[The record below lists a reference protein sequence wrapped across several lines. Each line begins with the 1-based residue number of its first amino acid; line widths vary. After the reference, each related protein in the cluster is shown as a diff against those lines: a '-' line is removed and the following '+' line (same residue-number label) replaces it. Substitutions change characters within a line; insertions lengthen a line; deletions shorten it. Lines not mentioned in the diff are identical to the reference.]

1 MRRSWFSFV
10 PLVLLSACVSSATG
24 VADEQFAGHYS
35 QGFEVDAFRPCGSE
49 ERWWVTEGTELR
61 SRYAALSPKQ
71 YEEVYVEIRGHAGPS
86 GRYGH
91 LGAYTR
97 ELAVGEVI
105 TMAPAAERNCR

>member
-1 MRRSWFSFV
+1 MRRWSIPFM
-10 PLVLLSACVSSATG
+10 PLVLLAACVSDTTG
-24 VADEQFAGHYS
+24 LAEEQFAGYYS

-61 SRYAALSPKQ
+61 SRYAALAPKQ

-91 LGAYTR
+91 LGAYSR
-97 ELAVGEVI
+97 ELAAGEVI
-105 TMAPAAERNCR
+105 AIGPAAERNCR